1 MANLI
6 KFLHAAGS
14 ASAALIMLAAG
25 VAAAEHALT
34 ISFSNERLEF
44 GPGDIIE
51 AVPIVDRNNKPV
63 VAFRMSA
70 EKARAF
76 GTLTA
81 NHIGEKVDLIV
92 CGKIVSSP
100 VIQTPILS
108 GSGMVSGGLTSGE
121 TRKMAVQL
129 QNGACD

>member
-1 MANLI
+1 MAHLNHMYRI
-6 KFLHAAGS
+6 TGWT
-14 ASAALIMLAAG
+14 SAALIMLATG
-25 VAAAEHALT
+25 VVATEPALT

-44 GPGDIIE
+44 GPGDIVE
-51 AVPIVDRNNKPV
+51 AMPVFDQNNRPV

-76 GTLTA
+76 GAMTA

-92 CGKIVSSP
+92 CGRIVSSP

-121 TRKMAVQL
+121 TKKMAVQL